1 MDQSDSKGKDIDKL
15 ITDTLAS
22 EAEDAKRAGKVG
34 YMARALV
41 QATLPHKATTE
52 KIFTRRNGAL
62 EMTIMSPHG
71 LPFGSVPR
79 LLLSWLTTEAVR
91 TRSPVLVLGSS
102 LSAFM
107 SELNLGRTG
116 GKKGDITRFKTQ
128 TLRLFSSTISCSY
141 SDEAMATGS
150 GFNIAK
156 EYHLW
161 WNIKQPNQLPLWKS
175 SVVLSTDFFNEIIEK
190 PVPIDMDALLKLKR
204 SPMALDIYFWLTYR
218 LSYLHKDLLLPWP
231 LLQMQFG
238 ADYAQDAEG
247 QYNFKRKFLLR
258 LKDVLAVYDKAR
270 VFDADKGLL
279 LRPSPPHVAKRRI
292 PDPPV
297 GRGRLLV
304 EARKDSE
311 AFTDQVAHQLC
322 LSDALPPIRLRTNTY
337 EKAKEAL
344 AGSGLDIYALE
355 ADWLEWIEKTGKRPA
370 NPDAAF
376 VGFCRKKT
384 QKK

>member
-1 MDQSDSKGKDIDKL
+1 MDRSDKNDIDNL
-15 ITDTLAS
+15 ITETIAI
-22 EAEDAKRAGKVG
+22 ETEDAKRAGTVG

-41 QATLPHKATTE
+41 QATLPHKATTD

-71 LPFGSVPR
+71 LPYGSVPR

-107 SELNLGRTG
+107 AELDLGRHG
-116 GKKGDITRFKTQ
+116 GRNGDITRFKTQ
-128 TLRLFSSTISCSY
+128 TMRLFSSAISCSY
-141 SDEAMATGS
+141 ADETMAKGG

-161 WNIKQPNQLPLWKS
+161 WNPKEPNQLPLWKS
-175 SVVLSTDFFNEIIEK
+175 SVVLGTDFFNEIIEK
-190 PVPIDMDALLKLKR
+190 PVPVDMDALLKLKR

-238 ADYAQDAEG
+238 ADYAQDTEG
-247 QYNFKRKFLLR
+247 QYNFKRKFLTR
-258 LKDVLAVYDKAR
+258 LKDVLAIYDKAR

-279 LRPSPPHVAKRRI
+279 LKPSPPHVAKRGI
-292 PDPPV
+292 PDLPV
-297 GRGRLLV
+297 GRGRLLA

-311 AFTDQVAHQLC
+311 AFTADLGQQLC
-322 LSDALPPIRLRTNTY
+322 LSDALAPIRLKTFTY
-337 EKAKEAL
+337 EKAKAVL
-344 AGSGLDIYALE
+344 SGTGLDIYAIE

-376 VGFCRKKT
+376 IGFCRKKS